1 MKKISIF
8 GFTGSIGSQA
18 LDIIEQKPENFEI
31 DVFVCNK
38 NADKAISLINL
49 HKPKNVFI
57 FNLNARLKISEKCS
71 KDINFFRSYQDL
83 REHIKINKSDIYL
96 SAISSFECLDLT
108 LDAAKSGGK
117 LLLANKESLVV
128 FGNSIISECDTNN
141 TELIPIDSEHFSLF
155 TALKNIERNNIS
167 RIFLTAS
174 GGPFRGL
181 SMKEVFKKSVE
192 EALNHPN
199 WNMGSKITIDSA
211 TLVNKCFELIE
222 AQHLFSL
229 KPDLLNIIVQK
240 QSVIHSLVELKDGS
254 VEAQMSK
261 PSMIIPLAYGLL
273 GEHSEEIKKIYSLD
287 LFDQD
292 IELSIEAFPS
302 DRKNLLEIAYDV
314 MRNDDNSGLIFA
326 TLNDIAVKR
335 FLQKKIKFGEIYK
348 LIFDNYHLIERKKIN
363 SLEDLNNNKEEIN
376 NFIEG
381 K

>member
-1 MKKISIF
+1 MKKISIL

-57 FNLNARLKISEKCS
+57 FNPNARLKISEKCS

-83 REHIKINKSDIYL
+83 REHIKVNKSDIYL

-128 FGNSIISECDTNN
+128 FGNSIISECEANN

-155 TALKNIERNNIS
+155 TVLKNIERNNIS

-181 SMKEVFKKSVE
+181 SMKEVFNKSVE

-287 LFDQD
+287 LFDED

-363 SLEDLNNNKEEIN
+363 SLEDLNDNKEEIN

>member
-57 FNLNARLKISEKCS
+57 FNPTARLKISEKCS

-83 REHIKINKSDIYL
+83 REHIKVNKSDIYL

-128 FGNSIISECDTNN
+128 FGNSIISECEANN

-181 SMKEVFKKSVE
+181 SMREVFNKSVE

-199 WNMGSKITIDSA
+199 WDMGSKITIDSA

-273 GEHSEEIKKIYSLD
+273 GEHSEEIKKTYSLD

-363 SLEDLNNNKEEIN
+363 SLEGLHDNKEEIN

>member
-1 MKKISIF
+1 MKSISIF

-18 LDIIEQKPENFEI
+18 LDIIENHQEVFEI
-31 DVFVCNK
+31 DVLVCKENI
-38 NADKAISLINL
+38 DTAISLINI

-57 FNLNARLKISEKCS
+57 FNPNARLKIIESCS
-71 KDINFFRSYQDL
+71 KEINFFQSYNDL
-83 REHIKINKSDIYL
+83 REHIVLNKSDIYL

-128 FGNSIISECDTNN
+128 FGNHIINECKFNN

-167 RIFLTAS
+167 RVFLTAS
-174 GGPFRGL
+174 GGPFKGL
-181 SMKEVFKKSVE
+181 SIDEIFNKSVE

-199 WNMGSKITIDSA
+199 WEMGSKITIDSA

-222 AQHLFSL
+222 AKHLFSI
-229 KPDLLNIIVQK
+229 KPDLLNIVIQK
-240 QSVIHSLVELKDGS
+240 QSIIHSLIELKDGS

-261 PSMIIPLAYGLL
+261 PSMIIPLAFGLL
-273 GEHSEEIKKIYSLD
+273 GEHSEEIKNIYSLD
-287 LFDQD
+287 LFEQD
-292 IELSIEAFPS
+292 IELSIEAFPE
-302 DRKNLLEIAYDV
+302 DRKDLLEITNDV
-314 MRNDDNSGLIFA
+314 MRSDDNSGLIFA

-335 FLQKKIKFGEIYK
+335 FLQKKIKFGEIYN
-348 LIFDNYHLIERKKIN
+348 LIFDNYPLIKRSKIC
-363 SLEDLNNNKEEIN
+363 SLEELNNNRLEIN

-381 K
+381 N

>member
-1 MKKISIF
+1 MKSISIF
-8 GFTGSIGSQA
+8 GFTGSIGSQV
-18 LDIIEQKPENFEI
+18 LDIIKNHQGVFEI
-31 DVFVCNK
+31 DILVCKENI
-38 NADKAISLINL
+38 DTAISLINV

-57 FNLNARLKISEKCS
+57 LNPNARLKIIESCS
-71 KDINFFRSYQDL
+71 KEINFFKSYIDL
-83 REHIKINKSDIYL
+83 REYIAINKSDIYL

-128 FGNSIISECDTNN
+128 FGNQIISECKLNN

-167 RIFLTAS
+167 RVFLTAS

-181 SMKEVFKKSVE
+181 PIDEIFNKSVE

-199 WNMGSKITIDSA
+199 WEMGSKITIDSA

-222 AQHLFSL
+222 AKHLFSIN
-229 KPDLLNIIVQK
+229 PDLLNIVVQK
-240 QSVIHSLVELKDGS
+240 QSIIHSLIELKDGS

-261 PSMIIPLAYGLL
+261 PSMIIPLAFGLL
-273 GEHSEEIKKIYSLD
+273 GEHSEEIKNIYSLD
-287 LFDQD
+287 LFDQN
-292 IELSIEAFPS
+292 IELSIEAFPE
-302 DRKNLLEIAYDV
+302 DRKDLLEITNDV

-335 FLQKKIKFGEIYK
+335 FLQKKIKFGEIYN
-348 LIFDNYHLIERKKIN
+348 LIFDNYPLIKRNKIS
-363 SLEDLNNNKEEIN
+363 SLEDLNNNKLEII

-381 K
+381 N

>member
-18 LDIIEQKPENFEI
+18 LDIIEQKPKNFEI

-38 NADKAISLINL
+38 NVVKAISLINL

-57 FNLNARLKISEKCS
+57 FNPNARSKIIEECS
-71 KDINFFRSYQDL
+71 KDINFFQSYQDL
-83 REHIKINKSDIYL
+83 REYIKINKSDIYL

-108 LDAAKSGGK
+108 LDAAKSGGR

-128 FGNSIISECDTNN
+128 FGKNIISECEANN

-155 TALKNIERNNIS
+155 TALKNIEKHNIS

-181 SMKEVFKKSVE
+181 SMKEVFDKPVE

-254 VEAQMSK
+254 VEAQLSK

-287 LFDQD
+287 LFAQD
-292 IELSIEAFPS
+292 IEISIEAFPS

-335 FLQKKIKFGEIYK
+335 FLQKKIRFGEIYN
-348 LIFDNYHLIERKKIN
+348 LIFDNYHLIERKQIN
-363 SLEDLNNNKEEIN
+363 SLEELNNNKEEIN

>member
-1 MKKISIF
+1 MKSISIF

-18 LDIIEQKPENFEI
+18 LDIIENHQGVFEI
-31 DVFVCNK
+31 NVLVCKENV
-38 NADKAISLINL
+38 DKAISLINA

-57 FNLNARLKISEKCS
+57 FNPNARLKIIENCS
-71 KDINFFRSYQDL
+71 KEINFFRSYNDL
-83 REHIKINKSDIYL
+83 REHIGLNKSDIYL

-128 FGNSIISECDTNN
+128 FGKHIISECEDNN

-167 RIFLTAS
+167 RVFLTAS

-181 SMKEVFKKSVE
+181 SMDEIFNKSVE

-199 WNMGSKITIDSA
+199 WEMGSKITIDSA

-222 AQHLFSL
+222 AKHLFSL
-229 KPDLLNIIVQK
+229 KPDLLNIVVQK
-240 QSVIHSLVELKDGS
+240 QSIIHSLIELKDGS

-261 PSMIIPLAYGLL
+261 PSMIIPLAFGLL
-273 GEHSEEIKKIYSLD
+273 GEHSEEIKNIYSLD
-287 LFDQD
+287 LFDQN
-292 IELSIEAFPS
+292 IELSIEAFPE
-302 DRKNLLEIAYDV
+302 DRKDLLEITNDV

-326 TLNDIAVKR
+326 TLNDIAVKK
-335 FLQKKIKFGEIYK
+335 FLQKKIKFGEIYN
-348 LIFDNYHLIERKKIN
+348 LIFDNYPLIERNKIN
-363 SLEDLNNNKEEIN
+363 SLEELNNNRLEIN

-381 K
+381 N

>member
-57 FNLNARLKISEKCS
+57 FNPNARLKISEKCS

-83 REHIKINKSDIYL
+83 REHIKVNKSDIYL

-128 FGNSIISECDTNN
+128 FGNSIISECEANN

-181 SMKEVFKKSVE
+181 SMKEVFNKSVE

-273 GEHSEEIKKIYSLD
+273 GEHSEEIKKTYSLD

-363 SLEDLNNNKEEIN
+363 SLEDLHDNKEEIN

>member
-57 FNLNARLKISEKCS
+57 FNPNARLKISEKCS

-83 REHIKINKSDIYL
+83 REHIKVNKSDIYL

-128 FGNSIISECDTNN
+128 FGNSIISECEANN

-181 SMKEVFKKSVE
+181 SMKEVFNKSVE

-287 LFDQD
+287 LFDED

-363 SLEDLNNNKEEIN
+363 SLEDLNDNKEEIN

>member
-1 MKKISIF
+1 MKSISIF
-8 GFTGSIGSQA
+8 GFTGSIGSQV
-18 LDIIEQKPENFEI
+18 LDIIKNHQGVFEI
-31 DVFVCNK
+31 DILVCKENI
-38 NADKAISLINL
+38 DTAISLINV

-57 FNLNARLKISEKCS
+57 LNPNARLKIIESCS
-71 KDINFFRSYQDL
+71 KEINFFKSYNDL
-83 REHIKINKSDIYL
+83 REYIAINKSDIYL

-128 FGNSIISECDTNN
+128 FGNQIISECKLNN

-167 RIFLTAS
+167 RVFLTAS

-181 SMKEVFKKSVE
+181 SIDEIFNKSVE

-199 WNMGSKITIDSA
+199 WEMGSKITIDSA

-222 AQHLFSL
+222 AKHLFSI
-229 KPDLLNIIVQK
+229 KPDLLNIVVQK
-240 QSVIHSLVELKDGS
+240 QSIIHSLIELKDGS

-261 PSMIIPLAYGLL
+261 PSMIIPLAFGLL
-273 GEHSEEIKKIYSLD
+273 GEHSEEIKNIYSLD
-287 LFDQD
+287 LFDQN
-292 IELSIEAFPS
+292 IELSIEAFPE
-302 DRKNLLEIAYDV
+302 DRKDLLEITHDV

-335 FLQKKIKFGEIYK
+335 FLQKKIKFGEIYN
-348 LIFDNYHLIERKKIN
+348 LIFDNYPLIKRNKIS
-363 SLEDLNNNKEEIN
+363 SLEDLNNNKLEII

-381 K
+381 N

>member
-57 FNLNARLKISEKCS
+57 FNPNARLKISEKCS

-83 REHIKINKSDIYL
+83 REHIKVNKSDIYL

-128 FGNSIISECDTNN
+128 FGNSIISECEANN

-181 SMKEVFKKSVE
+181 SMMEVFNKSVE

-287 LFDQD
+287 LFDED

-348 LIFDNYHLIERKKIN
+348 LIFDNYHLIERKQIN
-363 SLEDLNNNKEEIN
+363 SLEELNNNKEEIN

>member
-1 MKKISIF
+1 MKSISIF

-18 LDIIEQKPENFEI
+18 LDIIENHQEVFEI
-31 DVFVCNK
+31 DVLVCKENT
-38 NADKAISLINL
+38 DTAISLINV

-57 FNLNARLKISEKCS
+57 FNPNARLKIIENCS
-71 KDINFFRSYQDL
+71 KEINFFRSYNDL
-83 REHIKINKSDIYL
+83 REHIGLNKSDIYL

-128 FGNSIISECDTNN
+128 FGKHIISECEDNN

-167 RIFLTAS
+167 RVFLTAS

-181 SMKEVFKKSVE
+181 SMDEIFNKSVE

-199 WNMGSKITIDSA
+199 WEMGSKITIDSA

-222 AQHLFSL
+222 AKHLFSL
-229 KPDLLNIIVQK
+229 KPDLLNIVVQK
-240 QSVIHSLVELKDGS
+240 QSIIHSLIELKDGS

-261 PSMIIPLAYGLL
+261 PSMIIPLAFGLL
-273 GEHSEEIKKIYSLD
+273 GEHSEEIKNIYSLD
-287 LFDQD
+287 LFDQN
-292 IELSIEAFPS
+292 IELSIEAFPE
-302 DRKNLLEIAYDV
+302 DRKDLLEITNDV

-326 TLNDIAVKR
+326 TLNDIAVKK
-335 FLQKKIKFGEIYK
+335 FLQKKIKFGEIYN
-348 LIFDNYHLIERKKIN
+348 LIFDNYPLIERNKIS
-363 SLEDLNNNKEEIN
+363 SLEELNNNRLEIN

-381 K
+381 N

>member
-1 MKKISIF
+1 MKSISIF

-18 LDIIEQKPENFEI
+18 LDIIENHQEVFEI
-31 DVFVCNK
+31 DVLVCKENI
-38 NADKAISLINL
+38 DTAISLINV

-57 FNLNARLKISEKCS
+57 FNPNARLKITESCS
-71 KDINFFRSYQDL
+71 KEINFFQSYNDL
-83 REHIKINKSDIYL
+83 REHIGLNKSDIYL

-128 FGNSIISECDTNN
+128 FGNHIINECKFNN

-167 RIFLTAS
+167 RVFLTAS

-181 SMKEVFKKSVE
+181 SIDEIFNKSVE
-192 EALNHPN
+192 ESLNHPN
-199 WNMGSKITIDSA
+199 WEMGSKITIDSA

-222 AQHLFSL
+222 AKHLFSI
-229 KPDLLNIIVQK
+229 KPDLLNIVVQK
-240 QSVIHSLVELKDGS
+240 QSIIHSLIELKDGS

-261 PSMIIPLAYGLL
+261 PSMIIPLAFGLL
-273 GEHSEEIKKIYSLD
+273 GEHSEEIKNIYSLD

-292 IELSIEAFPS
+292 IELSIEAFPE
-302 DRKNLLEIAYDV
+302 DRKDLLGITDDV

-326 TLNDIAVKR
+326 TLNEIAVKR
-335 FLQKKIKFGEIYK
+335 FLQKKIKFGEIYN
-348 LIFDNYHLIERKKIN
+348 LIFDNYPLIERNKIS
-363 SLEDLNNNKEEIN
+363 SLEELNNNRLEIN

-381 K
+381 N

>member
-18 LDIIEQKPENFEI
+18 LNIIEQKPENFEI

-38 NADKAISLINL
+38 NIAKAISLINF

-57 FNLNARLKISEKCS
+57 FNPNARSTIIEECS
-71 KDINFFRSYQDL
+71 KDINFFQSYEDL

-108 LDAAKSGGK
+108 LDAAKSGGR

-128 FGNSIISECDTNN
+128 FGNKIINECEVNN

-155 TALKNIERNNIS
+155 TALKNIEKHNIS

-181 SMKEVFKKSVE
+181 SMKEIFDKSVE

-229 KPDLLNIIVQK
+229 EPDLLNIIVQK

-273 GEHSEEIKKIYSLD
+273 GEHSEDIKKIYSLD

-292 IELSIEAFPS
+292 IELSIEAFPN
-302 DRKNLLEIAYDV
+302 DRKNLLEIAHDV
-314 MRNDDNSGLIFA
+314 MKNDDNSGLIFA
-326 TLNDIAVKR
+326 TLNDIAVKK
-335 FLQKKIKFGEIYK
+335 FLQKKIKFGEIYN
-348 LIFDNYHLIERKKIN
+348 LIFDNYHLIERKQIN
-363 SLEDLNNNKEEIN
+363 SLKELNNNKEEIN
-376 NFIEG
+376 IFIEG